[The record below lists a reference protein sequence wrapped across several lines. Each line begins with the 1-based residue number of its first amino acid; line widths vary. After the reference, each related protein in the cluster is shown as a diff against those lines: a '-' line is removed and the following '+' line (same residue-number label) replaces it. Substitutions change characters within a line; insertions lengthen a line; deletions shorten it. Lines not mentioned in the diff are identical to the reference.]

1 MSIFDDRER
10 AFEQAFIKNEEAR
23 FRALALRNRMLGEW
37 AAERLALTGDAF
49 SAYVETVSR
58 SITAEPTDDRL
69 ATMIISDLQAHGFP
83 DADKL
88 VRETMVR
95 LLGEAQQLLGV
106 TKT

>member
-49 SAYVETVSR
+49 SYVETVSR

-95 LLGEAQQLLGV
+95 LLAEAQKLLGV